1 MKIASLPEQ
10 ATDKLR
16 LRAADACQVLKAMS
30 NPDRLMLLCMMM
42 DVERSVGELEQLT
55 GIRQPT
61 LSQQLGIL
69 RLEELV
75 QTRREGKNIYYL
87 LASDTVAQ
95 LMHTLYTAYCANSYE
110 KKK

>member
-1 MKIASLPEQ
+1 MKIVSLPDQ
-10 ATDKLR
+10 AVEKLKE
-16 LRAADACQVLKAMS
+16 RAYEACNVLKVMS

-42 DVERSVGELEQLT
+42 DVERTVGELESLT

-75 QTRREGKNIYYL
+75 QTRREGKKIYYM
-87 LASDTVAQ
+87 LASLKVAE
-95 LMHTLYTAYCANSYE
+95 LMHTLYQTFCLTSLE
-110 KKK
+110 RKQ